1 MEQNNPFSL
10 EYLPYALNDMT
21 EIISSYI
28 MFGIKQG
35 AIKVKDSFNKAAQQ
49 ISAFPYS
56 GIAIPDDKLAKF
68 NFRMIIVG
76 KYLMFYRVF
85 ENEHKVIFYRVL
97 NGKRNYPTLLSRFM
111 QEAGAEE

>member
-56 GIAIPDDKLAKF
+56 GQSP
-68 NFRMIIVG
+68 
-76 KYLMFYRVF
+76 
-85 ENEHKVIFYRVL
+85 
-97 NGKRNYPTLLSRFM
+97 
-111 QEAGAEE
+111 

>member
-10 EYLPYALNDMT
+10 EYLPYALNDMI
-21 EIISSYI
+21 EIVSSYI
-28 MFGIKQG
+28 MFGSKQG

-49 ISAFPYS
+49 ISVFPYS
-56 GIAIPDDKLAKF
+56 GVAVPDDKLAKL

-85 ENEHKVIFYRVL
+85 EN
-97 NGKRNYPTLLSRFM
+97 
-111 QEAGAEE
+111 